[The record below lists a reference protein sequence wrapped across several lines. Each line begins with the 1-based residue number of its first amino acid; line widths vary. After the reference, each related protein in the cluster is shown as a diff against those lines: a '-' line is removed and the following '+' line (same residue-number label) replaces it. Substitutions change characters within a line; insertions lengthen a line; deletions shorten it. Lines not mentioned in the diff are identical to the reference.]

1 MNHTLHTVVGELLS
15 ADLDIRHGL
24 PTLTMY
30 LRQAARGY
38 TSQAI
43 VAMRSY
49 PSTLAAGRQ
58 AQHDHAALGCGRLCR
73 VTAEAMSSANGTV
86 YLLGVVDAHTIDLP
100 RPPYFDARVPGAEFS
115 PTPPDYDCSHIGQAL
130 AMSLPAH
137 LQGGAA

>member
-15 ADLDIRHGL
+15 ADLDTRHGR
-24 PTLTMY
+24 PTLTLY
-30 LRQAARGY
+30 LRQAASGY
-38 TSQAI
+38 TSQAL

-49 PSTLAAGRQ
+49 PSTLAAARQ

-73 VTAEAMSSANGTV
+73 VSAEAMSSANGTV

-100 RPPYFDARVPGAEFS
+100 RPPYFDARVPGAEFAAE
-115 PTPPDYDCSHIGQAL
+115 PADPDCTHIGRAL

-137 LQGGAA
+137 LQGVAA